1 MTREEW
7 KAWAMSL
14 KPGDRVIVTGWHS
27 LEIAT
32 VKKVTPS
39 GRVNTDKG
47 VFAQKEWLDYYTGY
61 GKTYGDLA
69 PATPELIAEAEKQE
83 RGEQERRRRESVIR
97 EAKNLADKLRCGEI
111 GMPYQMAEEL
121 VALVKKYRGAEK
133 NEC

>member
-14 KPGDRVIVTGWHS
+14 KPGDKVIVKGWHS

-32 VKKVTPS
+32 VQKVTPS

-47 VFAQKEWLDYYTGY
+47 VFSQKEWLDYYTGY

-69 PATPELIAEAEKQE
+69 PAIPELIAEAEKQE
-83 RGEQERRRRESVIR
+83 RKEQERRRRESVIR

-111 GMPYQMAEEL
+111 DMPYQMAEEL
-121 VALVKKYRGAEK
+121 VALVEKYKG
-133 NEC
+133 